1 MPYAARTRLLLTVTT
16 LLILVAQSV
25 PADDNLSSIYSLL
38 PTNFSGSSRVLPGE
52 RRESWLSSERLLS
65 LNSGFQWLTSTDLS
79 RTRFDQ
85 PFPVRAQSLNLSTG
99 PKIRLGNAELSLPF
113 NAGRE
118 TSSLGSDATWTGSS
132 PRMTL
137 ALGTND
143 KVRLEAKLSNRN
155 DQLSTTRK
163 RSASVS
169 WLHNINDRWSVKAG
183 LRQEREFDSTDNPL
197 STVAETYANID
208 ARLAGG
214 WRWSLA
220 SSLSGTSY
228 GIPTSGDTTHRDRS
242 ASLALSTRYPLYGG
256 WWISGEL
263 KARQTWGEAEPLW
276 TDQSGALKLFRN
288 F

>member
-1 MPYAARTRLLLTVTT
+1 MPYVVRTCPLLSVTT
-16 LLILVAQSV
+16 LLILASQSV
-25 PADDNLSSIYSLL
+25 RANDTLSSIYSLL

-52 RRESWLSSERLLS
+52 GRESRLSSERSLS

-79 RTRFDQ
+79 RTRLDQ

-99 PKIRLGNAELSLPF
+99 PKIRLGNAEFSLPF

-118 TSSLGSDATWTGSS
+118 TSSLGQESTWTGSS

-143 KVRLEAKLSNRN
+143 KLRLEARLSNRN
-155 DQLSTTRK
+155 GQLSTTHK
-163 RSASVS
+163 RSASLS
-169 WLHNINDRWSVKAG
+169 WLHTINDRWTVKAG
-183 LRQEREFDSTDNPL
+183 LRQEREFDTTDNPL
-197 STVAETYANID
+197 SNIAETYANVE
-208 ARLAGG
+208 ARMASG

-228 GIPTSGDTTHRDRS
+228 GVPTSGDTVRRDRS

-263 KARQTWGEAEPLW
+263 KARQTWGEAETPW
-276 TDQSGALKLFRN
+276 TDQSGGLKLYRN